1 MSKSIKLK
9 NDVYWSNTIHDLTN
23 KEIGIWVDGKKLY
36 RKLIA
41 IELPNNIQTTFAT
54 GLSNVSVKNIS
65 GCVSKGTT
73 SVPLN
78 YYNSV
83 YVGSAVHCYYDN
95 GLLYVGC
102 SFNGT
107 GYIGYAI
114 IEFTFN

>member
-9 NDVYWSNTIHDLTN
+9 NDVYWSNTIYDLTN

-36 RKLIA
+36 RKLIP
-41 IELPNNIQTTFAT
+41 ITLPNAIQTTFAT
-54 GLSNVSVKNIS
+54 GLSNVSVKNIY
-65 GCVSKGTT
+65 GCVNIGNTA
-73 SVPLN
+73 VPIN

-83 YVGSAVHCYYDN
+83 YAGSAIHCYYSD

-107 GYIGYAI
+107 GYSGVAI
-114 IEFTFN
+114 IEFTYM